1 MVEKPRTQVESDDA
15 KAGAPQ
21 RPAIL
26 PGPASEIEQA
36 RFPRHLP
43 QHLS

>member
-1 MVEKPRTQVESDDA
+1 MVQKSRTQVESDDA
-15 KAGAPQ
+15 KARAPQ

-36 RFPRHLP
+36 RFARHFA
-43 QHLS
+43 QYLS